1 MMAPV
6 SDLDRAVVDL
16 EASTR
21 AFVDAQAAANA
32 ARIRLASAIVDATR
46 AGLRQTRVVEITG
59 YTREHVRRLVR
70 ASGAE
75 SE

>member
-6 SDLDRAVVDL
+6 SDLDRAVVEL

-21 AFVDAQAAANA
+21 AFVDAQAAAER
-32 ARIRLASAIVDATR
+32 ARQRLASAIVDATR
-46 AGLRQTRVVEITG
+46 LGLRQTRVVEITG

-70 ASGAE
+70 AAGIE
-75 SE
+75 PE

>member
-16 EASTR
+16 EASAR
-21 AFVDAQAAANA
+21 AFVDAQAAAEA
-32 ARIRLASAIVDATR
+32 ARQRLAASIVDATR
-46 AGLRQTRVVEITG
+46 AGVRQTRVVEITG

-70 ASGAE
+70 AAGIE